1 MRDNIGELRYLFA
14 VLLEAASI
22 SDYGGRAKPISS
34 LMALQILK
42 TEVLSHG
49 ENPVREHETPLCR
62 TLCLYITSGPASERE
77 TESCIC

>member
-42 TEVLSHG
+42 TEVLPHG
-49 ENPVREHETPLCR
+49 ENPVMVGGYSQPMKSSLTQP
-62 TLCLYITSGPASERE
+62 
-77 TESCIC
+77 